1 MPIKEFECEACHHK
15 FEDILGLN
23 EPNPAVCPKCGKG
36 PLKSL
41 LGSFRIAGVHK
52 KSASADEF
60 GPEDGGEGGGFGDGM
75 GGMDGGMGDMG
86 GMDAGLGGG
95 DFGGDMG
102 GGDFGGDS
110 DAGGEEPPAGEDL

>member
-23 EPNPAVCPKCGKG
+23 EPNPTVCPKCGKG

-41 LGSFRIAGVHK
+41 LGSFRIAGVQK
-52 KSASADEF
+52 KSAVGEEF
-60 GPEDGGEGGGFGDGM
+60 GSGEDMDAGGMGDAM
-75 GGMDGGMGDMG
+75 GGMNGDMG
-86 GMDAGLGGG
+86 GMGGMGGG

-102 GGDFGGDS
+102 GGDMGFGGDS
-110 DAGGEEPPAGEDL
+110 DAGGDEPPAGEDL

>member
-23 EPNPAVCPKCGKG
+23 DPNPTTCPKCGKG
-36 PLKSL
+36 PLKTL
-41 LGSFRIAGVHK
+41 LGTFRIAGVHK
-52 KSASADEF
+52 KSATDDDLGA
-60 GPEDGGEGGGFGDGM
+60 EGGGPGAEGFGDEMGGM
-75 GGMDGGMGDMG
+75 GGD
-86 GMDAGLGGG
+86 LGGG

-102 GGDFGGDS
+102 GGDFGGGDMGLGDGS